1 MKPLIFKY
9 YYTLLIVLFALTACK
24 KDEFINLTATLS
36 SDSTLLETTED
47 TPIIFNLELTEKLSE
62 DLQIEY
68 EIDTEEINKYINSE
82 DFESYVEYISDLG
95 DQWSRSN
102 FNPAGINTL
111 IFPKGSRIL
120 KIRIPF
126 FDDDSL
132 EYNEEFYLKVRAKP
146 SYGLTIM
153 GEIEPIMVTVEDNE
167 ENIDIGALVGEP
179 IDDLEEAFEG
189 ALVAIDEDFNF
200 KVVAINR
207 KENIDREYKAAYELL
222 DERSTHQIKKDI
234 QAVSQS
240 GEVPISM
247 INLFYENEPLFGF
260 VENMGDLYE
269 EDLWLMGLNF
279 YWAFN
284 AFEDFDDYNNDST
297 IPIEYNADGA
307 FGAALV
313 HEYGHILT
321 LNSKNELN
329 RRVYNP
335 AECSSLFSYEDGCFY
350 KESVLNQFNA
360 NFYLIEEAL
369 NKPEFVSWY
378 AETDIFEDIAETFTV
393 YVLEEKINPATAESS
408 GALQKI
414 NFLKSHPTV
423 KDKRSLIRST
433 LGNPTLPP
441 FGFEDLSAFNKR
453 RKGKP
458 ISCLHQRFSKH
469 FTSK

>member
-189 ALVAIDEDFNF
+189 ALVAIIEDFNF

-247 INLFYENEPLFGF
+247 INIFYENEPLFGF
-260 VENMGDLYE
+260 VENM
-269 EDLWLMGLNF
+269 
-279 YWAFN
+279 
-284 AFEDFDDYNNDST
+284 
-297 IPIEYNADGA
+297 
-307 FGAALV
+307 
-313 HEYGHILT
+313 
-321 LNSKNELN
+321 
-329 RRVYNP
+329 
-335 AECSSLFSYEDGCFY
+335 
-350 KESVLNQFNA
+350 
-360 NFYLIEEAL
+360 
-369 NKPEFVSWY
+369 
-378 AETDIFEDIAETFTV
+378 
-393 YVLEEKINPATAESS
+393 
-408 GALQKI
+408 
-414 NFLKSHPTV
+414 
-423 KDKRSLIRST
+423 
-433 LGNPTLPP
+433 
-441 FGFEDLSAFNKR
+441 
-453 RKGKP
+453 
-458 ISCLHQRFSKH
+458 
-469 FTSK
+469 

>member
-1 MKPLIFKY
+1 M
-9 YYTLLIVLFALTACK
+9 LFALTACK

-47 TPIIFNLELTEKLSE
+47 TLIIFNLELTKKLSE

-126 FDDDSL
+126 FDENSL

-247 INLFYENEPLFGF
+247 INLFYENEPLFGL

-284 AFEDFDDYNNDST
+284 AYEDFDDYNNDST

-307 FGAALV
+307 L
-313 HEYGHILT
+313 
-321 LNSKNELN
+321 ELHLSMN
-329 RRVYNP
+329 
-335 AECSSLFSYEDGCFY
+335 
-350 KESVLNQFNA
+350 
-360 NFYLIEEAL
+360 
-369 NKPEFVSWY
+369 
-378 AETDIFEDIAETFTV
+378 TDIF
-393 YVLEEKINPATAESS
+393 
-408 GALQKI
+408 
-414 NFLKSHPTV
+414 
-423 KDKRSLIRST
+423 
-433 LGNPTLPP
+433 
-441 FGFEDLSAFNKR
+441 
-453 RKGKP
+453 
-458 ISCLHQRFSKH
+458 
-469 FTSK
+469 